1 MLHAT
6 DAKTGKDVWTHEAP
20 MGVHGSPMT
29 YTVNGKQ
36 YVAFP
41 VGWGGWING
50 YAPGLAAQPRGHL
63 LLVYA
68 LQ

>member
-1 MLHAT
+1 M
-6 DAKTGKDVWTHEAP
+6 WTHKAP
-20 MGVHGSPMT
+20 MGMHGSPMT
-29 YTVNGKQ
+29 YAVNGKQ